1 MFFLGNTIY
10 MFELARV
17 FSVKI
22 PKRGT
27 VSPEAVRAEFS
38 LCDDLTERRAAAGAG
53 PAEAAVLW
61 LDGLTDA
68 RAVSEEILSPL
79 YALRCRSEEELRRRA
94 LRGGIC
100 RCAVRERLNVRET
113 AGDIAAGCAAVIL
126 PALGTALTFEVKTSQ
141 VRSVEAPTVEKS
153 VLGPKEAFVET
164 LRTNTA
170 LVRRRLP
177 SPALKCREFTPDAAA
192 PGKAALLYMEGI
204 APADRVETAAARLAG
219 ASLPFPGDPGALER
233 QLAGRPGGAFP
244 RTLHTERPDSFAR
257 GLLEGKV
264 GILTDGLPVGFLL
277 PGTLPEMLRTRE
289 DDARHA
295 AVARALTLLRWAALV
310 LSLTLPAV
318 YVAAAMYHQ
327 EMIPQKL
334 LLSVI
339 RAKEEVPF
347 STAAEVL
354 GMLFSFEL
362 LQEAGVR
369 LPDPA
374 GQTVSIIGAL
384 IVGQSAVEAKV
395 LSPIVIIVVAMAG
408 IGGFAQPSQELGA
421 AVRLWRFGLV
431 LCAAV
436 LGLFGLAA
444 GLLALLWR
452 LCGTETL
459 GVCFLYPL
467 CDAPARK
474 ARQAVLRSPSG
485 EEEA

>member
-1 MFFLGNTIY
+1 MFDLSG
-10 MFELARV
+10 V

-22 PKRGT
+22 PKRGS
-27 VSPEAVRAEFS
+27 VSPEAVKALFARCA
-38 LCDDLTERRAAAGAG
+38 DLTERAAAAGGGQAKTC
-53 PAEAAVLW
+53 VLW

-68 RAVSEEILSPL
+68 RAVSEEIIAPL
-79 YALRCRSEEELRRRA
+79 YALRCRTQTQLLRAA
-94 LRGGIC
+94 LAGGVW
-100 RCAVRERLNVRET
+100 RCAVKERLTVRET
-113 AGDIAAGCAAVIL
+113 AADISAGAAAVLL
-126 PALGTALTFEVKTSQ
+126 PELGVALTFEV
-141 VRSVEAPTVEKS
+141 RSAQTRGVEAPTVEKS
-153 VLGPKEAFVET
+153 ILGPKEAFVET

-177 SPALKCREFTPDAAA
+177 TAALKIREFTVGSAA
-192 PGKAALLYMEGI
+192 PGTAALLYMEGA
-204 APADRVETAAARLAG
+204 APAGRAEAVAVRLEQAD
-219 ASLPFPGDPGALER
+219 LPALVDTGALER
-233 QLAGRPGGAFP
+233 ALAGRRRCVFP
-244 RTLHTERPDSFAR
+244 RVLRTERPDSFAR

-264 GILTDGLPVGFLL
+264 GVLTDGLPVGFLL

-289 DDARHA
+289 DASRHA
-295 AVARALTLLRWAALV
+295 AVAGALTALRWIALW

-318 YVAAAMYHQ
+318 YTAASMFHQ

-362 LQEAGVR
+362 LQEAGIR

-384 IVGQSAVEAKV
+384 IVGQSAVEAKL
-395 LSPIVIIVVAMAG
+395 LSPVVIIVVAVAG
-408 IGGFAQPSQELGA
+408 IGGYAQPSQELGA
-421 AVRLWRFGLV
+421 AVRLWRFALV
-431 LCAAV
+431 LCAAA

-467 CDAPARK
+467 CDASGGAALRS
-474 ARQAVLRSPSG
+474 VLRPPAG
-485 EEEA
+485 EETR